1 MQISGSAENLF
12 YSLTV
17 KELSE
22 DVPGIPW
29 HNYIINKILAPYHF
43 ITKDERII
51 RINLDYRY
59 LQKLVDFLSKT
70 PKRFF
75 LAFSFFSCCYYKLL
89 YIQSLMHKNQ

>member
-29 HNYIINKILAPYHF
+29 HNYIINKDPSAVSLHNQGRAYH
-43 ITKDERII
+43 
-51 RINLDYRY
+51 
-59 LQKLVDFLSKT
+59 
-70 PKRFF
+70 
-75 LAFSFFSCCYYKLL
+75 
-89 YIQSLMHKNQ
+89 